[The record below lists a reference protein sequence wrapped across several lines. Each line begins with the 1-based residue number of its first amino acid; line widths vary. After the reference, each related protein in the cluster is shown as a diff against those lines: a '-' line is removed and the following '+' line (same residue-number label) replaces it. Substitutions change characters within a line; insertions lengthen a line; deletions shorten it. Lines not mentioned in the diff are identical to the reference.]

1 MIEVKNV
8 NKTFGENQVL
18 HDVSA
23 VFEQGK
29 VNLIIG
35 QSGQGKSVLA
45 KSIVG
50 LHEVDSGE
58 ILYDGRDFT
67 KMNRLERKAIR
78 QEIGMLFQ
86 GSALFD
92 SMTVEENIMFPL
104 KMFTNM
110 SKEERLERANVCLD
124 RVNLTNRNKLFP
136 SECSG
141 GMQKRI
147 AIARAISMKPS
158 YLFCDEPNS
167 GLDPKT
173 SIVIDN
179 LIREITYEFNITTI
193 AITHDMNSVIEI
205 GDNITFIHEGKMWWS
220 GDKASII
227 TTENPE
233 INSFVYASEFMK
245 EIKESMKKSGK
256 H

>member
-1 MIEVKNV
+1 MIEVKSV
-8 NKTFGENQVL
+8 NKSFGEDQILFDINN
-18 HDVSA
+18 
-23 VFEQGK
+23 VFEKGK

-45 KSIVG
+45 KCMVG
-50 LHEVDSGE
+50 LHDVDSGE
-58 ILYDGRDFT
+58 ILYEGSDFT
-67 KMNRLERKAIR
+67 KMRATEKSKLR

-92 SMTVEENIMFPL
+92 SMNVEENIGFPL
-104 KMFTNM
+104 KMFTKM
-110 SKEERLERANVCLD
+110 TSKEIKMRVDFCLE
-124 RVNLTNRNKLFP
+124 RVNLTGKNNLLP

-147 AIARAISMKPS
+147 GIARAISMNPK

-173 SIVIDN
+173 AIVIDG
-179 LIREITYEFNITTI
+179 LIQDITREFKMTTVV
-193 AITHDMNSVIEI
+193 ITHDMNSVIEI
-205 GDNITFIHEGKMWWS
+205 GENVLFIYQGKRWWH
-220 GDKASII
+220 GDRKSII

-233 INSFVYASEFMK
+233 IKDFVYASEFMK
-245 EIKESMKKSGK
+245 EIRANIQNSRK
-256 H
+256 